1 MKMVCIG
8 EESLIIAPDD
18 EMKIKY
24 YILEENKKYSELN
37 LETKTYGIKI
47 ETYRD
52 VNDINIYTEDEIK
65 DITIDR
71 KQIVNL
77 SHTLKKNQ
85 VLPEHLKDVIED
97 FIWRGKK
104 GFKKPFFLALAY
116 FRKNS
121 YNTLGII
128 CNKITFKIKGEGN
141 GWLFSNS
148 WVPC

>member
-8 EESLIIAPDD
+8 EENLTISPDD
-18 EMKIKY
+18 EMRVKY

-52 VNDINIYTEDEIK
+52 VNDINIYTEDEVK

-71 KQIVNL
+71 KQIVNI
-77 SHTLKKNQ
+77 SHLLKKNQ

-104 GFKKPFFLALAY
+104 GVKKPFFLHLHI
-116 FRKNS
+116 FERIV
-121 YNTLGII
+121 II
-128 CNKITFKIKGEGN
+128 
-141 GWLFSNS
+141 L
-148 WVPC
+148 

>member
-8 EESLIIAPDD
+8 EENLTISPDN
-18 EMKIKY
+18 EMKVKY

-52 VNDINIYTEDEIK
+52 VNDINIYTEDEVK

-71 KQIVNL
+71 KEIVNI
-77 SHTLKKNQ
+77 SHLLKKNQ

-97 FIWRGKK
+97 FI
-104 GFKKPFFLALAY
+104 
-116 FRKNS
+116 
-121 YNTLGII
+121 
-128 CNKITFKIKGEGN
+128 
-141 GWLFSNS
+141 
-148 WVPC
+148 

>member
-97 FIWRGKK
+97 FI
-104 GFKKPFFLALAY
+104 
-116 FRKNS
+116 
-121 YNTLGII
+121 
-128 CNKITFKIKGEGN
+128 
-141 GWLFSNS
+141 
-148 WVPC
+148 